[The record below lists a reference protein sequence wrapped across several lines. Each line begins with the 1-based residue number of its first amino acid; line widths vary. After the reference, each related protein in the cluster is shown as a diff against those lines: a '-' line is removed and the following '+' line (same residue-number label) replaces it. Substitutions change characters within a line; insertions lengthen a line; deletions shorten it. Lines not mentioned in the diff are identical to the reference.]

1 MKTNKKVLVI
11 TGASTGIGEATARLA
26 IKDAYQ
32 VVLAARTVSK
42 IDALAKE
49 LGSDAIAV
57 GCDVSDWGSQQNLL
71 QKTLDSFG
79 RVDAVFVNAGL
90 TKGSTILGGADTP
103 EEWKEMILTNV
114 YGAAVSSRLFLPELI
129 KTKGHLLLTSSVM
142 GRVTRPGNLYSATKW
157 AVTGMG
163 EAIRQQVNEKGVRV
177 TLIEPGRVDTPFWSQ
192 KPTDPLLLPEDIA
205 RAVLFALNQPGHVS
219 INEMLIRPTGQVV

>member
-11 TGASTGIGEATARLA
+11 TGASSGIGESTARLA
-26 IKDAYQ
+26 VKDGYQ
-32 VVLAARTVSK
+32 VVLAARSVDK
-42 IDALAKE
+42 IEALARE
-49 LGSDAIAV
+49 LGSAAVAV
-57 GCDVSDWGSQQNLL
+57 GCDVNEWGSQQHLL
-71 QKTLDSFG
+71 QRTLESFG

-90 TKGSTILGGADTP
+90 TKGSLILGGPDTP

-114 YGAAVSSRLFLPELI
+114 YGAAVTSRLFLPELI

-192 KPTDPLLLPEDIA
+192 KPTDPLLSAEDIA
-205 RAVLFALNQPGHVS
+205 RAVMFALDQPEHVS
-219 INEMLIRPTGQVV
+219 INEILIRPTGQVI